1 MFSLRKAASAA
12 ARDPFCLLEEA
23 AVMKGQDEMLEPA
36 LSQSLY
42 RNNHLVRATRD
53 DVAAV
58 AKRSD
63 VGLD

>member
-1 MFSLRKAASAA
+1 
-12 ARDPFCLLEEA
+12 
-23 AVMKGQDEMLEPA
+23 MKGQDEMLEPA

>member
-1 MFSLRKAASAA
+1 MFSLAKSRIRCS
-12 ARDPFCLLEEA
+12 PFCLLEEA
-23 AVMKGQDEMLEPA
+23 AMMKGQDEMLEPA

-58 AKRSD
+58 AKHSD